1 MKKLTT
7 EEFIKKCKSIH
18 GEKYD
23 YSIIE
28 YNGSKSKVKII
39 CKEHGIFEQL
49 PYNHI
54 MGKGCG
60 KCKPQFGDKLKLEY
74 FVNNSDKIHNFEYDY
89 SLVEYINNKTKVKII
104 CKKHGVFYQEPRN
117 HLLGQKCPTC
127 SGNKKITKSDFVE
140 RCSVL
145 FDSKYDYSISE
156 IDGVKSKT
164 NIICKKHG
172 IFTQVV
178 ESHLRGH
185 GCPRCKDSKGEK
197 IISWFL
203 DKKNIKYEKQ
213 KMFDGC
219 KDIRKLKFDFY
230 IPEIN
235 TCIEFDGKHHFE
247 VIEFG
252 LSKLEDTVKKD
263 KIKNKFC
270 EENKIRLIRISYKQ
284 NIIEQLEDLLKQIK

>member
-127 SGNKKITKSDFVE
+127 RGNKKITKSDFVE

-263 KIKNKFC
+263 KIKNQFC

-284 NIIEQLEDLLKQIK
+284 NIIEQLEDLLK